1 MEADTHW
8 MRQCADDMDATGG
21 AVGKL
26 LGNADG
32 AVGALKGAAP
42 GWTFTD
48 SVDELSSRWETLN
61 KLVRD
66 ELSEAAENI
75 RFNASDIDGNE
86 NIITETL
93 HNIFG

>member
-8 MRQCADDMDATGG
+8 MRQCAEDIDATGS

-32 AVGALKGAAP
+32 AVNALKSAAP
-42 GWTFTD
+42 GWTFTG
-48 SVDELSSRWETLN
+48 SVDELSERWEKLN
-61 KLVRD
+61 ELVRE
-66 ELSEAAENI
+66 ELSDAAENI

-86 NIITETL
+86 NFITETL